1 MFDEQ
6 GRLLP
11 PFKESRRHKN
21 AKCFTGAAGTLDPNA
36 WRCIAGNQILDPCWY
51 KPYAAPDNNVVAC
64 VSAPWD
70 RNAVILETPEWSGP
84 SSNPRPTNKLTQPW
98 AIEIR
103 DPAKHKQTLH
113 CVWVQ
118 GTGVQEINGMRLD
131 WACHTDDQSPAHVI
145 GYALGLLNRSHPLN
159 TVPFAPAGSSE
170 VRDAEVTAIWP

>member
-11 PFKESRRHKN
+11 PFKEASRHKK
-21 AKCFTGAAGTLDPNA
+21 AECFTGAAGSLDPNA
-36 WRCIAGNQILDPCWY
+36 WRCTAGDQILDPCWY
-51 KPYAAPDNNVVAC
+51 KPYSAPDNNVAAC

-70 RNAVILETPEWSGP
+70 RNAVLLQTPEWGGRSFD
-84 SSNPRPTNKLTQPW
+84 PRPTDKLTQPW

-103 DPAKHKQTLH
+103 NPFKHKQNLH

-131 WACHTDDQSPAHVI
+131 WACHTDDQSSARVT
-145 GYALGLLNRSHPLN
+145 GYALGLLNRSHPVN